1 MENYCV
7 KKYSVE
13 QLDKGQDLLMNLI
26 SREKQAKIS
35 LNRYNERIDE
45 CEKMLKLNEE
55 MRENENLS
63 ESVYLVNK
71 RIHEDNVYEYKKCAS
86 RMEIHIED
94 IEKEIEELR
103 EKYCL

>member
-1 MENYCV
+1 MKNYCV

-13 QLDKGQDLLMNLI
+13 ELDKGQDLLMNLI

-35 LNRYNERIDE
+35 LNRYNDRIDE

-94 IEKEIEELR
+94 IEKEIEKLR

>member
-1 MENYCV
+1 MKNYCV
-7 KKYSVE
+7 QKYSVE
-13 QLDKGQDLLMNLI
+13 ELDKGQDLLMNLI

-86 RMEIHIED
+86 RMETHIED

>member
-1 MENYCV
+1 
-7 KKYSVE
+7 VE
-13 QLDKGQDLLMNLI
+13 ELDKGQDLLMNLI

-35 LNRYNERIDE
+35 LNRYNDRIDE

>member
-35 LNRYNERIDE
+35 LNHYNERVEE